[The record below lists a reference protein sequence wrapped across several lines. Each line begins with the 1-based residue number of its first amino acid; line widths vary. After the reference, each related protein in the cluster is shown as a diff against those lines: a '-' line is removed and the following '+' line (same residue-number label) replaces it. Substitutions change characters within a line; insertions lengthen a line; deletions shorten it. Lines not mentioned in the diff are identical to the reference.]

1 MHIGEQINMG
11 DFFPLHAEST
21 ALSSARLGNMR
32 MHHFRNNRNT
42 MIPYKIRMALL
53 YYTRN

>member
-11 DFFPLHAEST
+11 DFSPLHAERT
-21 ALSSARLGNMR
+21 DFSSARLGNMR

-42 MIPYKIRMALL
+42 MIPYRIRMARLF
-53 YYTRN
+53 

>member
-11 DFFPLHAEST
+11 DSPPPLHAEST

-42 MIPYKIRMALL
+42 MIPYRIRMARLF
-53 YYTRN
+53 

>member
-1 MHIGEQINMG
+1 MG
-11 DFFPLHAEST
+11 DSPPPHAEST
-21 ALSSARLGNMR
+21 ALSSVRLSNMR

>member
-1 MHIGEQINMG
+1 MHIGKQINMG
-11 DFFPLHAEST
+11 DSPLHAEST

-42 MIPYKIRMALL
+42 MIPYRIRMA
-53 YYTRN
+53 

>member
-11 DFFPLHAEST
+11 DFSPLHVEST

-42 MIPYKIRMALL
+42 MIPYRIRMARLF
-53 YYTRN
+53 